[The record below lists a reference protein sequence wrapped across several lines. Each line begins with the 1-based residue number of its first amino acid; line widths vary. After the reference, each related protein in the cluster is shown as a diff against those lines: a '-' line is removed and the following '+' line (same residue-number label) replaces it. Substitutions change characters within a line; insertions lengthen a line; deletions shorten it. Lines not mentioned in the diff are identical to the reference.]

1 MKTTSVTFFGTV
13 YDKDGAHPD
22 PKKVE
27 AIHKMPPPEEPQ
39 ELQKFLGMTTY
50 LSPFIPSLLTFTAPL
65 RELLQN
71 DSEFTWNDS
80 YQEAFDTVKQMVCKD
95 TTLRYFDSRK
105 PVVIQVD
112 ASQKGLG
119 AALLQDGRPV
129 AFTSKALTPTEQR
142 YANIEREML
151 ACVFGAERFHTYVFG
166 RSFTIESDHK
176 PLEQINLKNLADT
189 PARLQRMLLRLQN
202 YDVKI
207 IYRPGREML
216 VADTLSRY
224 TPMPAPE
231 VALDLAIHHMH
242 ITLEKKLAFQQSIQ
256 DDPLLRSLA
265 ETIIAGWPED
275 IKDLP
280 NALRPYH
287 TYRDIMT
294 VEDGLI
300 LHGEALIIPPSER
313 GKVLESIN
321 EGHLGISKCQF
332 RARQCVYWP
341 GINADIRKMVEAC
354 PTCQR
359 HRPQEPRQP
368 LQSTPAP
375 ERPWQ
380 HLGADYFSFN
390 GSEYLVIVDYYT
402 KMPFVRK
409 MSPSQCNSA
418 RMIAVLKELF
428 AEHGIPEVIRT
439 DNGPQFGS
447 HLFAEFTKGWNIDHT
462 QSSPRNPRSNGQAE
476 SAVKIVKGLL
486 TRAKFSGQDPYLALL
501 AYRSTPVDA
510 HLRSPAEMLYQRAI
524 QTTVPQRI
532 RNKDPRAES
541 DRD

>member
-1 MKTTSVTFFGTV
+1 
-13 YDKDGAHPD
+13 
-22 PKKVE
+22 
-27 AIHKMPPPEEPQ
+27 
-39 ELQKFLGMTTY
+39 
-50 LSPFIPSLLTFTAPL
+50 
-65 RELLQN
+65 
-71 DSEFTWNDS
+71 
-80 YQEAFDTVKQMVCKD
+80 
-95 TTLRYFDSRK
+95 
-105 PVVIQVD
+105 
-112 ASQKGLG
+112 
-119 AALLQDGRPV
+119 
-129 AFTSKALTPTEQR
+129 
-142 YANIEREML
+142 ML

-189 PARLQRMLLRLQN
+189 PARLQRMLLCLQN

-207 IYRPGREML
+207 TYHPGREML

-224 TPMPAPE
+224 ALMPTPE

-242 ITLEKKLAFQQSIQ
+242 ITPEKKLAFQQSIQ
-256 DDPLLRSLA
+256 DDPLLHSLA
-265 ETIIAGWPED
+265 ETIIAGGPED
-275 IKDLP
+275 IKDLL

-300 LHGEALIIPPSER
+300 LRGEALIIPPSER
-313 GKVLESIN
+313 GKVLESIH

-332 RARQCVYWP
+332 RAKQCVYWP

-380 HLGADYFSFN
+380 HLGADYFSFD

-418 RMIAVLKELF
+418 RTIAVLKELF
-428 AEHGIPEVIRT
+428 AEHGIPEVIRM
-439 DNGPQFGS
+439 DNGPQFAS
-447 HLFAEFTKGWNIDHT
+447 HLFAEFTKDWNIDHT
-462 QSSPRNPRSNGQAE
+462 WSSPRNPRSNGQAE

-486 TRAKFSGQDPYLALL
+486 T
-501 AYRSTPVDA
+501 
-510 HLRSPAEMLYQRAI
+510 
-524 QTTVPQRI
+524 
-532 RNKDPRAES
+532 
-541 DRD
+541 

>member
-1 MKTTSVTFFGTV
+1 
-13 YDKDGAHPD
+13 
-22 PKKVE
+22 
-27 AIHKMPPPEEPQ
+27 
-39 ELQKFLGMTTY
+39 
-50 LSPFIPSLLTFTAPL
+50 
-65 RELLQN
+65 
-71 DSEFTWNDS
+71 
-80 YQEAFDTVKQMVCKD
+80 MVCKD

-119 AALLQDGRPV
+119 AALLQDGHPV
-129 AFTSKALTPTEQR
+129 AFASKALTPTEQR
-142 YANIEREML
+142 YANIEHEML
-151 ACVFGAERFHTYVFG
+151 ACVFRAEQFHTYVFG

-189 PARLQRMLLRLQN
+189 PARLQGMLLRLQN

-216 VADTLSRY
+216 VADTLSCY
-224 TPMPAPE
+224 APMPTPE
-231 VALDLAIHHMH
+231 VALDLAIHHVH
-242 ITLEKKLAFQQSIQ
+242 ITPEKKLAFQQSIQ

-287 TYRDIMT
+287 TYRDVMT

-300 LHGEALIIPPSER
+300 LCGEALIIPLSER
-313 GKVLESIN
+313 GKVLESIH

-359 HRPQEPRQP
+359 HCPQEPRQP

-380 HLGADYFSFN
+380 HLGADYFSFD

-409 MSPSQCNSA
+409 MSPSQCYSA
-418 RMIAVLKELF
+418 RTIAVLKELF

-439 DNGPQFGS
+439 DNGPQFAS
-447 HLFAEFTKGWNIDHT
+447 HLFAEFTKD
-462 QSSPRNPRSNGQAE
+462 
-476 SAVKIVKGLL
+476 
-486 TRAKFSGQDPYLALL
+486 
-501 AYRSTPVDA
+501 
-510 HLRSPAEMLYQRAI
+510 
-524 QTTVPQRI
+524 
-532 RNKDPRAES
+532 
-541 DRD
+541 